1 MQTQVEFFVLPDTE
15 ADNNDYLLQAC
26 VHAANL
32 YRQNIRAYIYTEDL
46 NQAHDI
52 DELLWSFDP
61 QAFVPHNLVGEGN
74 KQGAAIEIGH
84 QPPKNRR
91 PVLINLT
98 TQVPNFANQY
108 QQIIDFVPANSTLK
122 QHARE
127 RFKQYRSMGFSL
139 NTHQTKQEQAITES

>member
-15 ADNNDYLLQAC
+15 AESNNYLLQAC

-46 NQAHDI
+46 EQAHHI

-61 QAFVPHNLVGEGN
+61 QAFVPHNLVGEGP

-84 QPPKNRR
+84 QPPQNRR

-98 TQVPNFANQY
+98 TQVPNFVNQY
-108 QQIIDFVPANSTLK
+108 QQIIDFVPAENQLK

-127 RFKQYRSMGFSL
+127 RFKQYRAMGFAI
-139 NTHQTKQEQAITES
+139 NTHQAKKEQAITEN